1 MNFRSLLVFLDGSA
15 RCDARIHL
23 ASRFAAAHGS
33 HLIGIAPTGLI
44 QLPTGLGAASRH
56 MEHAVAARDDALREA
71 TERVERFRARC
82 RAEGAISVEAS
93 VHEGEEAP
101 VVLHHAHC
109 ADLVVIGQADPAGP
123 SPRDE
128 SRFVEQV
135 LLHNARPT
143 LIVPH
148 AGHFQS
154 VGTNVLIAWDDSR
167 ASARATAD
175 ALPLLRD
182 ARQVHLR
189 VWRRDGEADEAPF
202 RERLR
207 AVHRWL
213 MRQGVAADVDVET
226 VIKPIGDAIL
236 DAAADLDV
244 DLIVMGTYGHSR
256 WTERIVG
263 GATRTALARSSVP
276 LLMAH

>member
-15 RCDARIHL
+15 RCDERTRL
-23 ASRFAAAHGS
+23 AARFAAAHDG
-33 HLIGIAPTGLI
+33 HLIGIAPTGRVE
-44 QLPTGLGAASRH
+44 LPTGLGAASRH
-56 MEHAVAARDDALREA
+56 IDDAEAARDEALRRA
-71 TERVERFRARC
+71 NERVERFRARC
-82 RAEGAISVEAS
+82 RAEGGASIEAS
-93 VHEGEEAP
+93 VHEGEPLP

-109 ADLVVIGQADPAGP
+109 ADVVVIGQADPAGP
-123 SPRDE
+123 SPRDD

-148 AGHFQS
+148 AGRFDA
-154 VGTNVLIAWDDSR
+154 VGTTVLVAWDDSR

-175 ALPLLRD
+175 ALPLLRHAD
-182 ARQVHLR
+182 RVHLR
-189 VWRRDGEADEAPF
+189 VWRHKGDAAESLF
-202 RERLR
+202 RERLQ

-213 MRQGVAADVDVET
+213 MWHGVAADVAAHCVT
-226 VIKPIGDAIL
+226 TPIGDAIL
-236 DAAADLDV
+236 DTAAELGADLV
-244 DLIVMGTYGHSR
+244 VMGTYGHSR

-263 GATRTALARSSVP
+263 GATRTALARSPVP